1 VEKELLRSQTR
12 QKRKKK
18 KRRRRKERETQL
30 VDNLWEIKKY

>member
-1 VEKELLRSQTR
+1 VEKELLRSQTL